1 VRNRSSR
8 GRDALSASGRLGA
21 DLGVLALALLAVG
34 VVQHVLGRGGVP
46 ALTAIGVAEGTAA
59 LAAAAC
65 LAHAG
70 LRALPRG
77 TARTAQLLLAAGC
90 ACFAAGQALY
100 TADDVLGL
108 TTSAT
113 TSSDGPFLAF
123 AALLVASSV
132 VHLRGRVRSHT
143 GLRAAL
149 DGTLLGLSLLTI
161 VWVLWLGEAVARAD
175 DPPLALVV
183 PLAYPVLDVVFLT
196 VTIVSVLRGGLTV
209 PGALLILAGAAL
221 ACADGS
227 YFYGVLG
234 EHGFETGGFGDFCW
248 MTAFGLFAVAA
259 RYRRG
264 TRDQPR
270 PPAPGSWGWLVPYFA
285 LLPATGAG
293 ALRLWSSTDRFVLVT
308 VLAMVVLA
316 MVRQFLALDDHRRL
330 LALAER
336 QREQL
341 DHLAHVDPLTGLEN
355 RRRFSERLG
364 EAVRE
369 SLGTGFPVVVAFV
382 DLDGFKAVNDT
393 LGHAA
398 GDELLRQV
406 AGRLRAAVREAD
418 GAGRWGGDEFAVLV
432 TDPHVEAA
440 EVVERL
446 RAAMLEPFA
455 LTGGPLPASASV
467 GAVRE
472 DPRRLLA
479 DLPDPA
485 VADPVPELVEALLA
499 AADAR
504 MYEVKRG
511 RRGPVPAPR

>member
-1 VRNRSSR
+1 MRNRSSN
-8 GRDALSASGRLGA
+8 GRDVPGAAWRLGA
-21 DLGVLALALLAVG
+21 DLGVLVLALLAVG
-34 VVQHVLGRGGVP
+34 AVQHVLGRGSDP
-46 ALTAIGVAEGTAA
+46 ALTFIGVAEGTAA
-59 LAAAAC
+59 LVAAAS
-65 LAHAG
+65 LARSG
-70 LRALPRG
+70 LRVLPRG
-77 TARTAQLLLAAGC
+77 AARTAQLLLAAGC

-100 TADDVLGL
+100 TADDVLGV

-113 TSSDGPFLAF
+113 TGSDGPFLAF
-123 AALLVASSV
+123 ALLLVASSA

-143 GLRAAL
+143 GVRAVL
-149 DGTLLGLSLLTI
+149 DGALLGLSLLTV

-175 DPPLALVV
+175 DRPLALVI
-183 PLAYPVLDVVFLT
+183 PLTYPVLDVVFLT

-209 PGALLILAGAAL
+209 PGVLVMAAAAAL

-234 EHGFETGGFGDFCW
+234 EHGFETGGFADFCW

-259 RYRRG
+259 RYRRT
-264 TRDQPR
+264 TRDSPR
-270 PPAPGSWGWLVPYFA
+270 PPAPGSVGWLVPYFA
-285 LLPATGAG
+285 LLPATTAG
-293 ALRLWSSTDRFVLVT
+293 AVRLWTATDRFVLVT

-316 MVRQFLALDDHRRL
+316 MARQFLALDDHRRL
-330 LALAER
+330 LAVAED
-336 QREQL
+336 QRAQL

-364 EAVRE
+364 DAVRA
-369 SLGTGFPVVVAFV
+369 SLVTGSPVVVAFV

-393 LGHAA
+393 SGHAA

-406 AGRLRAAVREAD
+406 AGRLRGAVREAD
-418 GAGRWGGDEFAVLV
+418 CAARWGGDEFAVLV

-446 RAAMLEPFA
+446 RAAVARPFP
-455 LTGGPLPASASV
+455 LGEGPLRASASI

-472 DPRRLLA
+472 DPRELLA
-479 DLPDPA
+479 ALPGGGD
-485 VADPVPELVEALLA
+485 ADPVPDLVEALLA

-504 MYEVKRG
+504 MYQVKRA